1 MLGKCQLITT
11 NFKTPMKSEKQ
22 TPPDVIPLNV
32 GGCYFVTRRSTLMKD
47 SDSMLAVMFSGRHH
61 LDTDNEGRYFI
72 DRDGTLFKHGLG
84 LSSYHLLL
92 SHPSALPQSGTAH
105 TSNTGWACPPTIFL
119 YLTLLPYLNQGRH
132 TLQTRVGLVLLPSSL
147 SHPFSRA
154 YLSTS
159 PLFYQIQRL
168 IERLERYANVFA
180 LKLNN
185 AKKFKLGD
193 SFDAWKNN
201 IIRTAQE
208 RSMESLSSTG
218 RVNFVCAE
226 DRKMFK
232 AADDCIGQLEHSLV
246 VTSPGKDRQTC
257 CHESYEQ
264 VLDRIAKPDLELEL
278 SPGDT
283 ELFARLTE
291 RELRTEGYTCR
302 VWREEIRCNN
312 VRKLFGIGLEEC
324 ELKLVEYYVEF
335 EWPEPESACDRQIP

>member
-11 NFKTPMKSEKQ
+11 NFKTPMKTEKQ

-32 GGCYFVTRRSTLMKD
+32 GGYYFVTRRSTLMKD

-72 DRDGTLFKHGLG
+72 DRDGTLFKHVLG
-84 LSSYHLLL
+84 FLRDEQVLPP
-92 SHPSALPQSGTAH
+92 PSLAIHVYKEAQ
-105 TSNTGWACPPTIFL
+105 
-119 YLTLLPYLNQGRH
+119 
-132 TLQTRVGLVLLPSSL
+132 
-147 SHPFSRA
+147 
-154 YLSTS
+154 
-159 PLFYQIQRL
+159 FYQIQRL

-264 VLDRIAKPDLELEL
+264 VLGRIAKPDLELEL